1 MRATNRPSAR
11 RPVLCTRGTSLRS
24 VTVSDGAGGD
34 ACAAAPAAAPD
45 SRTQSG
51 RTDLRRTLE
60 PVIEPDRETQSFAGG
75 HRLGEIHTESAPIHA
90 EPQLGDPAPERR
102 QPVARQP

>member
-1 MRATNRPSAR
+1 MRATNRPSAS

-45 SRTQSG
+45 SRTQRG
-51 RTDLRRTLE
+51 RTNLRRTLE
-60 PVIEPDRETQSFAGG
+60 PVVEPDREAQSFAGG
-75 HRLGEIHTESAPIHA
+75 HRFGDVQAETAPVHA
-90 EPQLGDPAPERR
+90 EAQVGEPAPERR
-102 QPVARQP
+102 QPVA

>member
-75 HRLGEIHTESAPIHA
+75 HRLRDVQAEPTPIHA
-90 EPQLGDPAPERR
+90 EPQVSEPAAERR
-102 QPVARQP
+102 QPVAR